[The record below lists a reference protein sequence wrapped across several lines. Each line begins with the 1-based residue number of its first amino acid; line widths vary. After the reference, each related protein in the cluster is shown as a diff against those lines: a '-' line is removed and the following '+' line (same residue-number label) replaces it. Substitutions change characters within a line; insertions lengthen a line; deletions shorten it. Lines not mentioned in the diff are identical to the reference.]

1 MAAAPAGDR
10 GLDVL
15 PMPLQGAFAF
25 GAAPAAEVLAG
36 LQHPAQPQLTQGFA
50 ADTKQL
56 TDLSCADP
64 HPLRVVV
71 TWVQARRTS
80 TDSKFGV
87 ANG

>member
-1 MAAAPAGDR
+1 
-10 GLDVL
+10 
-15 PMPLQGAFAF
+15 
-25 GAAPAAEVLAG
+25 